1 MELSPHLAM
10 RHSFNIVILTD
21 LLVLPPSPHRVD
33 TGKGK
38 ERKIRDTILNFT
50 ALYSNAAMSKLTV
63 TNFNNRT
70 GSPFKAKNNKEPQEA
85 KNVHEE
91 VIHSTHYVKQKEKQ
105 NELIQKVNKKTAEY
119 QSNKPSSGVFTEIVT
134 HGAFVKPGQENNVKS
149 ETRAISP
156 PKSNGANGSKSLLGF
171 PSSAND
177 LALDAKTDLE
187 SDPNISKEVKEKV
200 IEKLFTLVSMVQH
213 VYESKVRIMTDFEKF
228 KDTHLKNES
237 RREKEHSEQL
247 YKLNMNFQNEVVQA
261 IQRLKSEL
269 DISRHVTKNVEERQ
283 VDVKED
289 SSVIFN
295 TSDDAQDSDSEKNN
309 VRQDAGIEDKENIE
323 VKSS

>member
-1 MELSPHLAM
+1 
-10 RHSFNIVILTD
+10 
-21 LLVLPPSPHRVD
+21 
-33 TGKGK
+33 
-38 ERKIRDTILNFT
+38 
-50 ALYSNAAMSKLTV
+50 MSKLTV
-63 TNFNNRT
+63 TNFTNRT
-70 GSPFKAKNNKEPQEA
+70 GSPFKAKSNKENQEA
-85 KNVHEE
+85 KNIHEE
-91 VIHSTHYVKQKEKQ
+91 VIQSTHYVKQKEKQ

-119 QSNKPSSGVFTEIVT
+119 QSNKPSSGVFTEVVT
-134 HGAFVKPGQENNVKS
+134 HGAFVKPGQDNVIKP
-149 ETRAISP
+149 ETRASTP
-156 PKSNGANGSKSLLGF
+156 PKNNGSIVSKSLLGF

-261 IQRLKSEL
+261 IQRLKSEI
-269 DISRHVTKNVEERQ
+269 DISRHVTRNVEEST
-283 VDVKED
+283 VND

-295 TSDDAQDSDSEKNN
+295 TSDDAQDSDSDKNN
-309 VRQDAGIEDKENIE
+309 VADDVVIEDKE
-323 VKSS
+323 KSDVISD